1 MKSFPFRAGWL
12 TGLSIAAVL
21 AVGLAGIRGIAA
33 ARRSAREEAERVFRE
48 ETALRARA
56 METRLAGIRSDLAFV
71 AASSPIGRLRE
82 PADTEN
88 WQGAGAQAALLL
100 FLRGHPEVVRVVV
113 RSPRGE
119 ALLHTGRRGGV
130 PVLWVSTR
138 PTGLEGAAVAPGR
151 PRLTTAFALASAAA
165 DGPTVETE
173 VEPVTLLSPEPA
185 ADGRACR
192 LRDAT
197 GTLLARDPSRMGA
210 EAEGGLGGAQRPPA
224 QRASEG
230 LLRASAERSRASAP
244 SLRSGVTPE
253 RANDAVHAEAPVTS
267 DGWSAPGPWRL
278 ECEQPGGLAVARVEP
293 VTARYRTTLLL
304 NLAAMALAVLLG
316 AFAVQ
321 QTRRRERL
329 EANAREEA
337 RVRELERQLFHAE
350 RLATVG
356 RLAAGIAHEI
366 NNPLEGM
373 ANWLSLA
380 RRELQRGRTDAAA
393 EHLGRAREGLD
404 RAAGIVH
411 QVLGQSDPA
420 KAPWVTVD
428 LNQVLRE
435 TEEFLESR
443 KEFAGVSFGLE
454 LDRTPLLVR
463 GNPVMLAQVAV
474 NLILNA
480 CEAQPRGGE
489 VRIRAQRVGAHAVA
503 EIADRGQGV
512 KEVDRERIFEPFFST
527 KDSTGLGLSICH
539 SIVRQ
544 HDGELTVAAREGGGA
559 LFRVSL
565 PALEAR

>member
-1 MKSFPFRAGWL
+1 MRRFALRAGWL

-21 AVGLAGIRGIAA
+21 AVGLAGFRGITA
-33 ARRSAREEAERVFRE
+33 ARRSAREEAQRAFQD
-48 ETALRARA
+48 ETTGRARA
-56 METRLAGIRSDLAFV
+56 VEARLTGIRSDLAFV
-71 AASSPIGRLRE
+71 AASSPIGQLRE
-82 PADTEN
+82 AADAEA
-88 WQGAGAQAALLL
+88 WPRAGAQAALLL

-113 RSPRGE
+113 RSARGE

-151 PRLTTAFALASAAA
+151 LRLVTTLALSSPAG

-173 VEPVTLLSPEPA
+173 VEPVALLSSEQA
-185 ADGRACR
+185 ADGHRCR
-192 LRDAT
+192 LRDA
-197 GTLLARDPSRMGA
+197 GGALLAR
-210 EAEGGLGGAQRPPA
+210 EPA
-224 QRASEG
+224 RTMAS
-230 LLRASAERSRASAP
+230 ASAP
-244 SLRSGVTPE
+244 TELVG
-253 RANDAVHAEAPVTS
+253 AAAEVGS

-278 ECEQPGGLAVARVEP
+278 DCEQPEALAVARVEP
-293 VTARYRTTLLL
+293 LTARYRTTLML

-337 RVRELERQLFHAE
+337 RVRALERQLFHAE

-380 RRELQRGRTDAAA
+380 RGELERGHAAAAA

-435 TEEFLESR
+435 TEQFLESR
-443 KEFAGVSFGLE
+443 KEFAGVTFGLE
-454 LDRTPLLVR
+454 LERAPLLVR
-463 GNPVMLAQVAV
+463 GNPVMLGQVAV

-480 CEAQPRGGE
+480 CEAQPSGGE
-489 VRIRAQRVGAHAVA
+489 VRIRSQRVGDHAVA
-503 EIADRGQGV
+503 EIADRGHGV
-512 KEVDRERIFEPFFST
+512 KETDRERIFEPFFST

-544 HDGELTVAAREGGGA
+544 HEGELTVAPREGGGA
-559 LFRVSL
+559 LFRMSL

>member
-1 MKSFPFRAGWL
+1 MKPIAFRAGWL

-21 AVGLAGIRGIAA
+21 AVGVAGFRGIAA
-33 ARRSAREEAERVFRE
+33 ARRSAREEAQRAFQD
-48 ETALRARA
+48 ETTGWARA
-56 METRLAGIRSDLAFV
+56 IESRLAGVRSDLAFV

-82 PADTEN
+82 PADAEG
-88 WQGAGAQAALLL
+88 WPRAGAQAALLL
-100 FLRGHPEVVRVVV
+100 FLRGHPEVVHVVV
-113 RSPRGE
+113 RSPQGE

-151 PRLTTAFALASAAA
+151 PRLTTTLALASTTPP
-165 DGPTVETE
+165 GPTVETE
-173 VEPVTLLSPEPA
+173 VEPVVLLSSAPA

-192 LRDAT
+192 LRDA
-197 GTLLARDPSRMGA
+197 GGMLLARDPA
-210 EAEGGLGGAQRPPA
+210 
-224 QRASEG
+224 RA
-230 LLRASAERSRASAP
+230 AA
-244 SLRSGVTPE
+244 RSGGRGEAAV
-253 RANDAVHAEAPVTS
+253 RAESVVVS

-278 ECEQPGGLAVARVEP
+278 ECEQPEESAVARVEP
-293 VTARYRTTLLL
+293 LTARYRTTLML
-304 NLAAMALAVLLG
+304 NLAAMGLAVLLG
-316 AFAVQ
+316 GFAVQ

-329 EANAREEA
+329 EANARQEA

-380 RRELQRGRTDAAA
+380 RRELERGRPEAAA

-443 KEFAGVSFGLE
+443 KEFAGVSFGLD

-474 NLILNA
+474 NLVLNA

-489 VRIRAQRVGAHAVA
+489 VRIRSQRVGAHAVA

-512 KEVDRERIFEPFFST
+512 KEADRERIFEPFFST

-544 HDGELTVAAREGGGA
+544 HGGELTVGAREGGGA
-559 LFRVSL
+559 LFRMTL
-565 PALEAR
+565 PAREAP

>member
-1 MKSFPFRAGWL
+1 MRSFRFRAGWL
-12 TGLSIAAVL
+12 TGLSVAAVL
-21 AVGLAGIRGIAA
+21 AVGVAGFRGIAA
-33 ARRSAREEAERVFRE
+33 ARRSAREEAERVFRD
-48 ETALRARA
+48 ETSGRARA
-56 METRLAGIRSDLAFV
+56 VETRLAGIRSDLAFV
-71 AASSPIGRLRE
+71 AASSPIGRLRQ
-82 PADTEN
+82 PADTQNGE
-88 WQGAGAQAALLL
+88 GAGAQAALLL

-151 PRLTTAFALASAAA
+151 PRLTTTLALASPTA
-165 DGPTVETE
+165 DRPTVEAE
-173 VEPVTLLSPEPA
+173 VEPVTLMSPEPA
-185 ADGRACR
+185 ADGHACR
-192 LRDAT
+192 LRDAA
-197 GTLLARDPSRMGA
+197 GALLARDPARA
-210 EAEGGLGGAQRPPA
+210 REAPAGL
-224 QRASEG
+224 S
-230 LLRASAERSRASAP
+230 
-244 SLRSGVTPE
+244 
-253 RANDAVHAEAPVTS
+253 VHAEAPVTS

-278 ECEQPGGLAVARVEP
+278 DCAQPEALAVARVEP

-304 NLAAMALAVLLG
+304 NLAAMGLAVLLG
-316 AFAVQ
+316 GFAVH

-329 EANAREEA
+329 EASAREEA

-380 RRELQRGRTDAAA
+380 RRELQQGRTVAAA
-393 EHLGRAREGLD
+393 EHLARAREGLD

-435 TEEFLESR
+435 TEEFLQSR

-454 LDRTPLLVR
+454 LDGAPLLVR
-463 GNPVMLAQVAV
+463 GNPVMLGQVAV
-474 NLILNA
+474 NLVLNA

-489 VRIRAQRVGAHAVA
+489 VRIRSQRVGAHAVA

-512 KEVDRERIFEPFFST
+512 KEADRERIFEPFFST

-544 HDGELTVAAREGGGA
+544 HAGELTVAAREGGGA
-559 LFRVSL
+559 LFRVTL
-565 PALEAR
+565 PALDAR

>member
-1 MKSFPFRAGWL
+1 MKPFPFRAGWL

-21 AVGLAGIRGIAA
+21 AVGLAGFRGIAA
-33 ARRSAREEAERVFRE
+33 ARRSAREEAERLFRD
-48 ETALRARA
+48 ETTGRARA
-56 METRLAGIRSDLAFV
+56 VETRLAGIRSDLAFV

-82 PADTEN
+82 PADTET

-138 PTGLEGAAVAPGR
+138 PTGREGAAVAPGR
-151 PRLTTAFALASAAA
+151 PRLTTTLALASAAA
-165 DGPTVETE
+165 DGPTVEAE
-173 VEPVTLLSPEPA
+173 VEPVMLLSPEPA
-185 ADGRACR
+185 ADGHACR
-192 LRDAT
+192 LRDAA
-197 GTLLARDPSRMGA
+197 GTLLAHDPSRM
-210 EAEGGLGGAQRPPA
+210 
-224 QRASEG
+224 RA
-230 LLRASAERSRASAP
+230 
-244 SLRSGVTPE
+244 
-253 RANDAVHAEAPVTS
+253 DAADVHAEAAVPS

-278 ECEQPGGLAVARVEP
+278 ECQQPEELAVARVEP

-380 RRELQRGRTDAAA
+380 RSELQQGKPDAAA

>member
-1 MKSFPFRAGWL
+1 MLACAGRVSIMKPFAFRAGWL

-21 AVGLAGIRGIAA
+21 AVGLAGFRGITA
-33 ARRSAREEAERVFRE
+33 ARRSAREEAQRAFRD
-48 ETALRARA
+48 ETTARARSV
-56 METRLAGIRSDLAFV
+56 ETRLAGIRSDLAFV
-71 AASSPIGRLRE
+71 AASSPLGRLRQ
-82 PADTEN
+82 PADAEASR
-88 WQGAGAQAALLL
+88 AGAQAALLL

-113 RSPRGE
+113 RSPTGE

-151 PRLTTAFALASAAA
+151 PRLTTTLTLGSETS

-173 VEPVTLLSPEPA
+173 VEPVALLSSEQA
-185 ADGRACR
+185 ADGHACR
-192 LRDAT
+192 LRDA
-197 GTLLARDPSRMGA
+197 GGRLLARDPA
-210 EAEGGLGGAQRPPA
+210 
-224 QRASEG
+224 RA
-230 LLRASAERSRASAP
+230 ASLAGRGENAVSA
-244 SLRSGVTPE
+244 
-253 RANDAVHAEAPVTS
+253 DAAVGS
-267 DGWSAPGPWRL
+267 DGWSAPGPWRI
-278 ECEQPGGLAVARVEP
+278 ECEQPEELAVARVEP

-316 AFAVQ
+316 GFAVQ

-380 RRELQRGRTDAAA
+380 RSELDRGRTDAAA

-411 QVLGQSDPA
+411 QVLAQSDPA

-435 TEEFLESR
+435 TEGFLESR
-443 KEFAGVSFGLE
+443 KEFAGVRFGLE
-454 LDRTPLLVR
+454 LERAPLLVR
-463 GNPVMLAQVAV
+463 GNPVMLAQVAM
-474 NLILNA
+474 NLIVNA

-489 VRIRAQRVGAHAVA
+489 VRVRAQRVGRQAVA
-503 EIADRGQGV
+503 EVADRGQGV
-512 KEVDRERIFEPFFST
+512 TEADRERIFEPFFST

-559 LFRVSL
+559 LFRMTL
-565 PALEAR
+565 PALEAP

>member
-1 MKSFPFRAGWL
+1 VRKARVGIMKRFALRAGGL
-12 TGLSIAAVL
+12 TGLSILAVL
-21 AVGLAGIRGIAA
+21 AVGVAGFRGIAA
-33 ARRSAREEAERVFRE
+33 ARRSAREEAQRVFGD
-48 ETALRARA
+48 ETTGRARA
-56 METRLAGIRSDLAFV
+56 VEGRLAGIRSDLAFV

-82 PADTEN
+82 VTGAEASR
-88 WQGAGAQAALLL
+88 AGAQAALLL

-113 RSPRGE
+113 RSPTGE

-151 PRLTTAFALASAAA
+151 PRLTTTLALTSATS
-165 DGPTVETE
+165 DGPTVESE
-173 VEPVTLLSPEPA
+173 VEPVALLSSEPA
-185 ADGRACR
+185 AEGRSCR
-192 LRDAT
+192 LRDAA
-197 GTLLARDPSRMGA
+197 GTLLARDPVRAAAAGRGENAVSADA
-210 EAEGGLGGAQRPPA
+210 EVTAE
-224 QRASEG
+224 
-230 LLRASAERSRASAP
+230 
-244 SLRSGVTPE
+244 
-253 RANDAVHAEAPVTS
+253 
-267 DGWSAPGPWRL
+267 GWSAPGPWRL
-278 ECEQPGGLAVARVEP
+278 ECAQPEELAVARVEP

-304 NLAAMALAVLLG
+304 NLAALALAVLLG

-321 QTRRRERL
+321 QTHRRERL

-380 RRELQRGRTDAAA
+380 RSELERGATAAAA

-428 LNQVLRE
+428 LNQILRE

-454 LDRTPLLVR
+454 LERSPLLVR

-489 VRIRAQRVGAHAVA
+489 VRIRAQRVGGHAVA
-503 EIADRGQGV
+503 EIADRGHGV
-512 KEVDRERIFEPFFST
+512 QEADRERIFEPFFST

-559 LFRVSL
+559 LFRMTL
-565 PALEAR
+565 PAAEAP

>member
-1 MKSFPFRAGWL
+1 
-12 TGLSIAAVL
+12 
-21 AVGLAGIRGIAA
+21 
-33 ARRSAREEAERVFRE
+33 
-48 ETALRARA
+48 
-56 METRLAGIRSDLAFV
+56 
-71 AASSPIGRLRE
+71 
-82 PADTEN
+82 
-88 WQGAGAQAALLL
+88 
-100 FLRGHPEVVRVVV
+100 
-113 RSPRGE
+113 
-119 ALLHTGRRGGV
+119 
-130 PVLWVSTR
+130 
-138 PTGLEGAAVAPGR
+138 
-151 PRLTTAFALASAAA
+151 
-165 DGPTVETE
+165 VESE
-173 VEPVTLLSPEPA
+173 VEPVTLLASESA

-192 LRDAT
+192 LRDAA
-197 GTLLARDPSRMGA
+197 GTLLARDPV
-210 EAEGGLGGAQRPPA
+210 
-224 QRASEG
+224 RA
-230 LLRASAERSRASAP
+230 ASAAGRGENVVSA
-244 SLRSGVTPE
+244 
-253 RANDAVHAEAPVTS
+253 DAEVIAE
-267 DGWSAPGPWRL
+267 GWSAPGPWRL
-278 ECEQPGGLAVARVEP
+278 ECAQPEELAVARVEP

-380 RRELQRGRTDAAA
+380 RSELERGQTAAAA

-454 LDRTPLLVR
+454 LERSPLLVR

-512 KEVDRERIFEPFFST
+512 KEADRERIFEPFFST

-544 HDGELTVAAREGGGA
+544 HEGELTVAAREGGGA
-559 LFRVSL
+559 LFRLTL
-565 PALEAR
+565 PALEAP

>member
-1 MKSFPFRAGWL
+1 MLACAGRVSIMKPFAFRAGWL

-21 AVGLAGIRGIAA
+21 AVGLAGFRGIAA
-33 ARRSAREEAERVFRE
+33 ARRSAREEAQRAFRD
-48 ETALRARA
+48 ETTARARSV
-56 METRLAGIRSDLAFV
+56 ETRLAGIRSDLAFV
-71 AASSPIGRLRE
+71 AASSPLGRLRQ
-82 PADTEN
+82 PADAEASR
-88 WQGAGAQAALLL
+88 AGAQAALLL

-113 RSPRGE
+113 RSPTGE

-151 PRLTTAFALASAAA
+151 PRLTTTLTLGSETS

-173 VEPVTLLSPEPA
+173 VEPVALLSSEQA
-185 ADGRACR
+185 ADGHACR
-192 LRDAT
+192 LRDA
-197 GTLLARDPSRMGA
+197 GGRLLARDPA
-210 EAEGGLGGAQRPPA
+210 
-224 QRASEG
+224 RA
-230 LLRASAERSRASAP
+230 ASLAGRGENAVSA
-244 SLRSGVTPE
+244 
-253 RANDAVHAEAPVTS
+253 DAAVGS
-267 DGWSAPGPWRL
+267 DGWSAPGPWRI
-278 ECEQPGGLAVARVEP
+278 ECEQPEELAVARVEP

-316 AFAVQ
+316 GFAVQ

-380 RRELQRGRTDAAA
+380 RGELDRGRTDAAA

-411 QVLGQSDPA
+411 QVLAQSDPA

-435 TEEFLESR
+435 TEGFLESR
-443 KEFAGVSFGLE
+443 KEFAGVRFGLE
-454 LDRTPLLVR
+454 LERAPLLVR
-463 GNPVMLAQVAV
+463 GNPVMLAQVAM
-474 NLILNA
+474 NLIVNA

-489 VRIRAQRVGAHAVA
+489 VRVRAQRVGRQAVA
-503 EIADRGQGV
+503 EVADRGQGV
-512 KEVDRERIFEPFFST
+512 TEADRERIFEPFFST

-559 LFRVSL
+559 LFRMTL
-565 PALEAR
+565 PALEAP